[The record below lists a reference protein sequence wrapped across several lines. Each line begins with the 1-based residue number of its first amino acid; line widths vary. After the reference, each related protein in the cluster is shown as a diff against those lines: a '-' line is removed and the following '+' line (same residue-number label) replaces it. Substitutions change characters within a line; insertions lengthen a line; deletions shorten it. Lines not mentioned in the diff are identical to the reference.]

1 MDGLAY
7 CIPGSVGDNDVVVEE
22 TDEEDGLRV
31 TMDGDDDNDEEEDC
45 IGELDCVIDEGDTDG
60 TLAVVVDG
68 GGDGEVVVVV
78 NSGSILE
85 SIDGEMDSSNDV
97 ADGRK
102 VGEDDDD
109 APSLPPSNV
118 NPMLTTPS
126 SSVISKHGVLPVA
139 GSMALSTP
147 GDVNNPS
154 PVAACPSSPTLPIH
168 TGPNSY
174 SLGNCALI

>member
-1 MDGLAY
+1 MDGVAY

-102 VGEDDDD
+102 VGEEDDDDD

-147 GDVNNPS
+147 GDVNS
-154 PVAACPSSPTLPIH
+154 SSPTLPIQ
-168 TGPNSY
+168 TGPNTY

>member
-1 MDGLAY
+1 MDGVAY
-7 CIPGSVGDNDVVVEE
+7 CIPGSVGDNVVVEE
-22 TDEEDGLRV
+22 ADDEDGTGVAMVGDDEED
-31 TMDGDDDNDEEEDC
+31 EEDDC
-45 IGELDCVIDEGDTDG
+45 IGELDCVIDEGDTVG
-60 TLAVVVDG
+60 TLAVVVVG

-147 GDVNNPS
+147 GDVNS
-154 PVAACPSSPTLPIH
+154 SSPTLPIQ